1 MNEGAP
7 GRPSDVYSRYGVQRH
22 AEVQTGQQV
31 QERVTAE
38 VQERYGP
45 FLGMVMQLVE
55 APHRVNDVLD
65 AQAAQLKGQV
75 LTRSAPAQPDAHYI
89 GIPHQ
94 QLHESVNNG
103 VDPGAIGEIADVWTQ
118 IGNELA
124 TFNDNVATA
133 IGSSEADWTGKAG
146 DGARQALANMG
157 NRAGETGTAAQL
169 AGTLFTQQARALSDA
184 KNNVPPPPAQ
194 PFDPAASRERLMSIT
209 DPIQF
214 VQQAAADQAAF
225 QKQQADHEQAARA
238 VETYDRT
245 VAQTAAAQPAFA
257 PEPPAPPKDPADP
270 GRPPIAPN
278 PGFTGRGN
286 TPPPRVGNDTTNT
299 SWTAPSTVGTGTT
312 NTSSLNS
319 NLGGNGLNL
328 GNQGGNSPLGNSNL
342 NVVGPLPGNSGDKDR
357 SGGPGGR
364 TGGGPGGRSGVGSG
378 RVPGGMGGGRVPG
391 AAGLGNPNAAKGFG
405 PGGSAGVM
413 AGNEG
418 TAARGGGSSAGAAGR
433 GGAGA
438 GAMGGM
444 GAGAAKGQ
452 GGEDI
457 ERNTPS
463 YLINE
468 DNGNEIVGDL
478 GLVTPPVIGE

>member
-1 MNEGAP
+1 MNEGAL

-22 AEVQTGQQV
+22 AEVQTGEQV

-38 VQERYGP
+38 VQGLYGP
-45 FLGMVMQLVE
+45 FLGMVMQIVE

-65 AQAAQLKGQV
+65 AQAAQLKQQV
-75 LTRSAPAQPDAHYI
+75 LTRSAPTQPDAHYI

-124 TFNDNVATA
+124 TFNDEVATA
-133 IGSSEADWTGKAG
+133 IGSSEVNWTGKAG

-169 AGTLFTQQARALSDA
+169 AGTLFTQQSRALSDA
-184 KNNVPPPPAQ
+184 KNNVPPPPSQ
-194 PFDPAASRERLMSIT
+194 PFSAAESRERLMSIT

-257 PEPPAPPKDPADP
+257 PEPPAPPKEPGDP

-278 PGFTGRGN
+278 PGFTGQGN
-286 TPPPRVGNDTTNT
+286 TPPPRVGNDTTTT
-299 SWTAPSTVGTGTT
+299 SWTAPQTTGNNTT
-312 NTSSLNS
+312 NTSGLNN
-319 NLGGNGLNL
+319 NLGGNGPNL
-328 GNQGGNSPLGNSNL
+328 GNQGGNNQLGGNNNL
-342 NVVGPLPGNSGDKDR
+342 NLGGPPSGPNSGSR
-357 SGGPGGR
+357 STQGGPGARAGAGSAGR
-364 TGGGPGGRSGVGSG
+364 GGIGGSGGTGGGRLPGGS
-378 RVPGGMGGGRVPG
+378 
-391 AAGLGNPNAAKGFG
+391 AGLGNPTAAKGFG

-413 AGNEG
+413 PGGESATG
-418 TAARGGGSSAGAAGR
+418 RGGAAVSGAAGR
-433 GGAGA
+433 GGAGG

-457 ERNTPS
+457 ERTTPS
-463 YLINE
+463 YLLEPDPDEIF
-468 DNGNEIVGDL
+468 GNDT
-478 GLVTPPVIGE
+478 LVAPPVLGE

>member
-1 MNEGAP
+1 MNEGSP

-22 AEVQTGQQV
+22 TEVQTGQEV

-38 VQERYGP
+38 VQGQYGP

-55 APHRVNDVLD
+55 APNRVNDVLD
-65 AQAAQLKGQV
+65 AQAAQLKQQV
-75 LTRSAPAQPDAHYI
+75 LTRSAPGQPDAHYI

-124 TFNDNVATA
+124 TFNDDVASA
-133 IGSSEADWTGKAG
+133 IGSSEVNWTGKAG
-146 DGARQALANMG
+146 DSARQALADMG

-194 PFDPAASRERLMSIT
+194 PFNAAASRERLMSIT
-209 DPIQF
+209 DPLQF

-225 QKQQADHEQAARA
+225 QQQQADHEQAARA

-257 PEPPAPPKDPADP
+257 PEPPAPPKDPVDP

-278 PGFTGRGN
+278 PGFTGQGN
-286 TPPPRVGNDTTNT
+286 TPPPRVGNDTTNP
-299 SWTAPSTVGTGTT
+299 SWTAPQTTGNTTT
-312 NTSSLNS
+312 NTSGLNN
-319 NLGGNGLNL
+319 NLGGNGLPV
-328 GNQGGNSPLGNSNL
+328 GNQGGSNQHGGNNL
-342 NVVGPLPGNSGDKDR
+342 TVTGPLLGPNQGAR
-357 SGGPGGR
+357 STQGGPGGR
-364 TGGGPGGRSGVGSG
+364 TGGGPGGSSAGGTGS
-378 RVPGGMGGGRVPG
+378 GRVPG
-391 AAGLGNPNAAKGFG
+391 AAGPGNPNATKGFG

-418 TAARGGGSSAGAAGR
+418 TAARGGAQSAGAAGR
-433 GGAGA
+433 GGAGT

-452 GGEDI
+452 GAEDI

-468 DNGNEIVGDL
+468 DNGDEIVGDL
-478 GLVTPPVIGE
+478 GTVSPPVIGG

>member
-22 AEVQTGQQV
+22 AEVQTGQEV

-38 VQERYGP
+38 VQGQYGP

-55 APHRVNDVLD
+55 APNRVNDVLD
-65 AQAAQLKGQV
+65 AQAAQLKQQV
-75 LTRSAPAQPDAHYI
+75 LTRSAPGQPDANYI

-103 VDPGAIGEIADVWTQ
+103 VDAGAIGEIADVWTQ

-124 TFNDNVATA
+124 TFNDEVATA

-146 DGARQALANMG
+146 DGARQALANMS

-194 PFDPAASRERLMSIT
+194 PFDAAASRERLMSIT
-209 DPIQF
+209 DPIAF
-214 VQQAAADQAAF
+214 VQQVSADQAAF
-225 QKQQADHEQAARA
+225 QQQQADHEQAARA

-257 PEPPAPPKDPADP
+257 PEPPAPPKEPVDP

-278 PGFTGRGN
+278 PGFTGQGN

-299 SWTAPSTVGTGTT
+299 SWTAPPTSGTGGT
-312 NTSSLNS
+312 NTSGLNN
-319 NLGGNGLNL
+319 NLGGNGPNL
-328 GNQGGNSPLGNSNL
+328 GNQGGNNQLGGNTNL
-342 NVVGPLPGNSGDKDR
+342 NLGGPLPGPNSGSK
-357 SGGPGGR
+357 STQGGPGGR
-364 TGGGPGGRSGVGSG
+364 AGGGPAGRGGSSGTGGTGGGRLPGGS
-378 RVPGGMGGGRVPG
+378 
-391 AAGLGNPNAAKGFG
+391 AGLGNPNAAKGFG

-413 AGNEG
+413 P
-418 TAARGGGSSAGAAGR
+418 GGESAAGR
-433 GGAGA
+433 GGAAAGGGA
-438 GAMGGM
+438 GRGGTSVGAMGGM

-452 GGEDI
+452 GDEDI
-457 ERNTPS
+457 ERTSPS
-463 YLINE
+463 YLLEPDPDEIF
-468 DNGNEIVGDL
+468 GNDT
-478 GLVTPPVIGE
+478 LVAPPVLGE

>member
-22 AEVQTGQQV
+22 SEVQTGQQV
-31 QERVTAE
+31 QEQVNAE
-38 VQERYGP
+38 MQVRYGP
-45 FLGMVMQLVE
+45 FIGVVLGLAQ
-55 APHRVNDVLD
+55 APGRVDDMLD

-94 QLHESVNNG
+94 QLHDSVSNG
-103 VDPGAIGEIADVWTQ
+103 GDPGAIGEISDIWTQ

-124 TFNDNVATA
+124 TFNDDVAAA
-133 IGSSEADWTGKAG
+133 IGDSETNWTGKAG

-157 NRAGETGTAAQL
+157 NRAAETGTAAQL

-184 KNNVPPPPAQ
+184 KNNMPPPPAQ
-194 PFDPAASRERLMSIT
+194 PYNAAASRERLMSIT

-214 VQQAAADQAAF
+214 VQQAAADKAAF
-225 QKQQADHEQAARA
+225 QQQQADHEQAARA

-278 PGFTGRGN
+278 PGFTGQGN
-286 TPPPRVGNDTTNT
+286 TPPPRIGNDTTNT
-299 SWTAPSTVGTGTT
+299 SWTAPRTTGNNTT
-312 NTSSLNS
+312 NPSGLNN
-319 NLGGNGLNL
+319 NLGGNGLPL
-328 GNQGGNSPLGNSNL
+328 GNQGGNNQLGGNTNL
-342 NVVGPLPGNSGDKDR
+342 NLGGPLAGPNSGSR
-357 SGGPGGR
+357 STQGGPGGR
-364 TGGGPGGRSGVGSG
+364 AGGGPAGRGGSSGTGGGRLPGGS
-378 RVPGGMGGGRVPG
+378 
-391 AAGLGNPNAAKGFG
+391 AALGNPNTAKGFG

-413 AGNEG
+413 PGSESAAGRGG
-418 TAARGGGSSAGAAGR
+418 TAAGGAAGR
-433 GGAGA
+433 GGAGG
-438 GAMGGM
+438 GAMGGI

-452 GGEDI
+452 GDEDI
-457 ERNTPS
+457 ERTSPS
-463 YLINE
+463 YLLEPDPDEIF
-468 DNGNEIVGDL
+468 GNDT
-478 GLVTPPVIGE
+478 LVAPPVLGE

>member
-22 AEVQTGQQV
+22 AEVQTGQEV

-38 VQERYGP
+38 VQGQYGP

-65 AQAAQLKGQV
+65 AQAAQLKQQV
-75 LTRSAPAQPDAHYI
+75 LTRSAPVQPDAHYI

-124 TFNDNVATA
+124 TFNDDVVSA
-133 IGSSEADWTGKAG
+133 IGSSESNWTGKAG

-194 PFDPAASRERLMSIT
+194 PFNAAASRERLMSIT

-214 VQQAAADQAAF
+214 VQQASADQAAF
-225 QKQQADHEQAARA
+225 QQQQADHEQAARA

-257 PEPPAPPKDPADP
+257 PEPPAPPKDPVDP

-278 PGFTGRGN
+278 PGFTGQGN

-299 SWTAPSTVGTGTT
+299 SWTAPQTTGNTTT
-312 NTSSLNS
+312 NTSGLN
-319 NLGGNGLNL
+319 NLGGNGLPL
-328 GNQGGNSPLGNSNL
+328 GNQGGTNQPGGNNL
-342 NVVGPLPGNSGDKDR
+342 NGTGPLPGPNQGTRGTQGGSSGR
-357 SGGPGGR
+357 A
-364 TGGGPGGRSGVGSG
+364 GGGPGARSGGGLGSG
-378 RVPGGMGGGRVPG
+378 RVPGAVGF
-391 AAGLGNPNAAKGFG
+391 GNPNATKGFG

-418 TAARGGGSSAGAAGR
+418 TAARGGASSAGTAGR
-433 GGAGA
+433 GGAGS

-457 ERNTPS
+457 ERSTPS

-468 DNGNEIVGDL
+468 DNGDEIVGDL
-478 GLVTPPVIGE
+478 GMVSPPVIGG

>member
-22 AEVQTGQQV
+22 AEVQTGQEV
-31 QERVTAE
+31 QDRVMAE
-38 VQERYGP
+38 VQGQYGP

-55 APHRVNDVLD
+55 APGRVDDMLD

-75 LTRSAPAQPDAHYI
+75 LTRSAPAGPDTHYI

-94 QLHESVNNG
+94 QLHDSVNNG
-103 VDPGAIGEIADVWTQ
+103 VDPGAIGEIGDIWTQ

-124 TFNDNVATA
+124 TFNDDVASA
-133 IGSSEADWTGKAG
+133 IGSSESDWTGQAG
-146 DGARQALANMG
+146 DGARKALAGMG

-169 AGTLFTQQARALSDA
+169 AGTLFTQQSRALSDA

-194 PFDPAASRERLMSIT
+194 PYDAAASRERLMSIT

-214 VQQAAADQAAF
+214 VQQAAADKAAF
-225 QKQQADHEQAARA
+225 QQQQADHEQAARA

-257 PEPPAPPKDPADP
+257 PEPPAPPKDPVDP

-278 PGFTGRGN
+278 PGFTGQGN
-286 TPPPRVGNDTTNT
+286 TPPLQVGNDTTNT
-299 SWTAPSTVGTGTT
+299 AWTAPPTQSTSTT
-312 NTSSLNS
+312 NTSGLNN
-319 NLGGNGLNL
+319 NLGGNGPNL
-328 GNQGGNSPLGNSNL
+328 GNQGGNNQAGGNNNFNLG
-342 NVVGPLPGNSGDKDR
+342 GPVPGPNSGGK
-357 SGGPGGR
+357 STQTGPGGR
-364 TGGGPGGRSGVGSG
+364 TGGGPGGRGASGGSGMGSG
-378 RVPGGMGGGRVPG
+378 RMPG
-391 AAGLGNPNAAKGFG
+391 ATGLGNPNAVKGFG

-418 TAARGGGSSAGAAGR
+418 TAARGGAASAGAAGR
-433 GGAGA
+433 GGAGG

-452 GGEDI
+452 GGEDV